1 MKNKMKYIFNNIE
14 NFIKEKSKTPLNVKL
29 FGSNVKG
36 LSLANSNINI
46 CIFNENKNNKKN

>member
-46 CIFNENKNNKKN
+46 